1 MTATS
6 RAPSF
11 FAQATAVRE
20 APPLPST
27 TAFFPAKEMP
37 ARSAIQQKPAA
48 SVLKAYS
55 FPSARRVRVLTLPM
69 AWASGSMTSQKGI
82 TSRL

>member
-1 MTATS
+1 MTTTS
-6 RAPSF
+6 RAPSR
-11 FAQATAVRE
+11 FAMAWAVRD
-20 APPLPST
+20 APPLPRM
-27 TAFFPAKEMP
+27 TAFRPVKSMP
-37 ARSAIQQKPAA
+37 ARFAIQQKPAA

-69 AWASGSMTSQKGI
+69 ARAASSMTSQKGI

>member
-1 MTATS
+1 MTTTS

-11 FAQATAVRE
+11 LAQATAVRD

-27 TAFFPAKEMP
+27 TVFFPVKEMP
-37 ARSAIQQKPAA
+37 VRSAIQQKPAA

-55 FPSARRVRVLTLPM
+55 LPSARRVRVLTLPI
-69 AWASGSMTSQKGI
+69 ASAMGSMTSQKGI